1 MDTKHATI
9 FKPFH
14 VATTTSALQHYTV
27 VRTPRIGSTA
37 TYYQDGQIQ
46 HPTKKMCC
54 KHQRFLWTTLMIR
67 VVVVILRLLLVR
79 WPLTTAS
86 MMLC

>member
-27 VRTPRIGSTA
+27 VRTRGEGVLLHT
-37 TYYQDGQIQ
+37 YQDGQIQ
-46 HPTKKMCC
+46 HPTKKNVL
-54 KHQRFLWTTLMIR
+54 QASTLFMYYFDDQSKWR
-67 VVVVILRLLLVR
+67 DGH
-79 WPLTTAS
+79 
-86 MMLC
+86 

>member
-27 VRTPRIGSTA
+27 VRTLRRGSST
-37 TYYQDGQIQ
+37 TYLSRWTNSASNQKNVLQASTLFMYYFDDQSNFTDGEKAINND
-46 HPTKKMCC
+46 
-54 KHQRFLWTTLMIR
+54 FYDAWLGY
-67 VVVVILRLLLVR
+67 
-79 WPLTTAS
+79 
-86 MMLC
+86 

>member
-27 VRTPRIGSTA
+27 VRTRGEGVLLHT
-37 TYYQDGQIQ
+37 YQDGQIQ

-54 KHQRFLWTTLMIR
+54 KHQRFLCTTLMIR
-67 VVVVILRLLLVR
+67 VTLLMVR
-79 WPLTTAS
+79 RPLTTTS
-86 MMLC
+86 MMLG